1 MRPYFILLTIAVF
14 LLAACGGNPA
24 PTATQQAVQLAGTS
38 AVVDVS
44 PTPVNTPGPGTP
56 LVPERIYE
64 TGQPTMPIPG
74 TIVMAATTPDPDVGL
89 IFDLI
94 QYRQTGGITG
104 QTLEIEVRSDGTLTR
119 NGVPSTISPDQV
131 TLIDNMIDQMNFF
144 SINGVFTAPGS
155 GADVIRYSVTV
166 ERAGTSVGIDAQ
178 DGLVPPELAQLF
190 SILSSL
196 GEGLPTPTPS

>member
-1 MRPYFILLTIAVF
+1 MRPYSILPIISVF

-24 PTATQQAVQLAGTS
+24 PTATQPVVQAGTS
-38 AVVDVS
+38 AVVDSS
-44 PTPVNTPGPGTP
+44 PTPINTPAPGTP

-74 TIVMAATTPDPDVGL
+74 TIVMAASTPDPDVGL

-104 QTLEIEVRSDGTLTR
+104 ATIEIELRGDGTFTR
-119 NGVPSTISPDQV
+119 NGVPGTVAPDQV
-131 TLIDNMIDQMNFF
+131 TFIDNMIDQMHFF
-144 SINGVFTAPGS
+144 DINGVFTAPGT